1 MDGMIAEIDLYTLPT
16 FGNVF
21 PPKLI
26 EQIWSATTSGR
37 SIRRLVVDYYVK
49 HVSVEAMKAEPEL
62 YHHEFTKGS
71 YVQGHGSCGKRQPE
85 HLSEQQRC
93 RLLRRCGFTRLKS
106 LYFTFDDRVDE
117 ASSVFFYWRPA
128 VLEQVTMARK
138 EHERLSE

>member
-49 HVSVEAMKAEPEL
+49 HVSVEAMKAESEL

-71 YVQGHGSCGKRQPE
+71 YVQGNICPSNRDAG
-85 HLSEQQRC
+85 
-93 RLLRRCGFTRLKS
+93 
-106 LYFTFDDRVDE
+106 YYDDVD
-117 ASSVFFYWRPA
+117 SRD
-128 VLEQVTMARK
+128 
-138 EHERLSE
+138 